1 MNKLDKDLKQWKK
14 IKNGTMIVFFP
25 LIYKINC
32 ILNELN
38 TIGVL

>member
-1 MNKLDKDLKQWKK
+1 MKKDKEWNNDC
-14 IKNGTMIVFFP
+14 IFSTD
-25 LIYKINC
+25 IYFIC

>member
-1 MNKLDKDLKQWKK
+1 MKKDKEWNDDCIFSTDMQ
-14 IKNGTMIVFFP
+14 
-25 LIYKINC
+25 INC